1 MSIIICRNNS
11 RLIFVK
17 TITGAIWRSNEQLT
31 SLLRNGNRD
40 GNRNLAS
47 ALLETVSL
55 FLFILFSDLL
65 ERSESKIVRGD
76 TETQSSAHTVIGA
89 ADQSIN
95 SLFCQFTVRS
105 VRSSARCVQSSAT
118 FRRVSGLTL
127 KLFVGDFYELK
138 VCSVRSHAIR

>member
-95 SLFCQFTVRS
+95 SFDKFIVLPVHSSFCS
-105 VRSSARCVQSSAT
+105 VVC
-118 FRRVSGLTL
+118 
-127 KLFVGDFYELK
+127 E
-138 VCSVRSHAIR
+138 VCSVFGDFSTGLRLDVEIVCRRFL